1 MKKSFLALAS
11 FAAIAVG
18 CQVEKMNDELP
29 LVDDA
34 VVYKAVTEAYA
45 PATKTAMDG
54 LDVVWSAGDNIAV
67 YQTMAPAKFVVT
79 SESAGKT
86 AAKFTLVTAAEEG
99 YDAIDANVAVYP
111 YSSEVFVVPEM
122 DMDEDTWEMI
132 PTGLYKLQGYE
143 IPSTQTFAPNSF
155 GNGAFPMVALNEN
168 VEDRTFEFKNI
179 LGAVKLQLT
188 GTKAV
193 KSIRLE
199 GNSGEYLAGM
209 PQQIVFGAD
218 ETPEIV
224 WNSYDPGESAVT
236 LDCGE
241 GVQLDASTATD
252 FVLAIAPTVFE
263 AGFTIT
269 VYDTDGGSYKIQT
282 TKEQTVNRS
291 SVLVM
296 APKNIDEGDCGVSL
310 NAVAS
315 LVDVTLDI
323 TVDRDDATGFYG
335 IFINPENWKYMKPMF
350 DAGDITLTQV
360 LQGTFGSEF
369 PCRLYEK
376 EFTGKLSEFGVSDML
391 IEAEMYNMIQPNSSY
406 YVVVVPAIA
415 GKELPSTGGSDED
428 DLGGVAPLTLDDEED
443 NASGEVYTWDDA
455 IFFEVSTCGLTT
467 GGTLELPSYE
477 VEEGYTGSLVTF
489 VGSDDVAYMMYEIF
503 TKGSELP
510 TETNYIEKLTYD
522 AWYSPAFG
530 TEINVDNN
538 YNVLPGTEYVLCVLV
553 ADEQGK
559 TSFHTIDVATTP
571 IPYDETL
578 EVTVTEL
585 SYENQEGENEVWAT
599 VTYPENTDKLYY
611 LVNNSASYTEYNA
624 ATSIADMLEGY
635 SSWNE
640 ATLTD
645 GETSVDVS
653 AVAVGNNWAA
663 KNNYVHVV
671 VISSE
676 GKVSKLVTSS
686 AINCP
691 KKN

>member
-111 YSSEVFVVPEM
+111 YSSELFVVPEM
-122 DMDEDTWEMI
+122 DMDENFDMV

-143 IPSTQTFAPNSF
+143 VPSTQTYAPNSF

-188 GTKAV
+188 GTKTV
-193 KSIRLE
+193 KSIKFE

-224 WNSYDPGESAVT
+224 WSMYGDPAESTVT

-241 GVQLDASTATD
+241 GVELDSDKATD
-252 FVLAIAPTVFE
+252 FVLAMAPTYFE
-263 AGFTIT
+263 AGFTVTIFT
-269 VYDTDGGSYKIQT
+269 TDGGSYQIKT
-282 TKEQTVNRS
+282 TKEQTVDRS
-291 SVLVM
+291 KVLAM
-296 APKNIDEGDCGVSL
+296 TPKNIDEYALGVS
-310 NAVAS
+310 VKSTPS
-315 LVDVTLDI
+315 LTDAILEI
-323 TVDRDDATGFYG
+323 NVDRDDATGFYG
-335 IFINPENWKYMKPMF
+335 IFVPVENWPQIKMYLDYNYF
-350 DAGDITLTQV
+350 TFVQL
-360 LQGTFGSEF
+360 LQGAMGTEVPSRFYG
-369 PCRLYEK
+369 K
-376 EFTGKLSEFGVSDML
+376 EFTGKLSEFGVSDMY
-391 IEAEMYNMIQPNSSY
+391 IEAEMCNWIQPNKSY
-406 YVVVVPAIA
+406 YVIVVP
-415 GKELPSTGGSDED
+415 GNELPAAGGGEED
-428 DLGGVAPLTLDDEED
+428 DLGGVAPLALDDEG
-443 NASGEVYTWDDA
+443 GESSVETYTLSDA
-455 IFFEVSTCGLTT
+455 IFFEVSTCGFTT

-489 VGSDDVAYMMYEIF
+489 DGSDDVAYMMYEIF

-510 TETNYIEKLTYD
+510 TETNYIEKLTSD
-522 AWYSPAFG
+522 PLYSSAFG
-530 TEINVDNN
+530 TEINVDND

-578 EVTVTEL
+578 EVTITNLE
-585 SYENQEGENEVWAT
+585 YENGEGENEVWAT

-611 LVNNSASYTEYNA
+611 QVNNSASYTEYNA
-624 ATSIADMLEGY
+624 ATSIVDMLEGY